1 MLSIAVLAVT
11 ACDLT
16 SSNNTGSNPGQ
27 KNTAVVSPPS
37 SINSENQN
45 NNSFGGV
52 PPLEIRQGGS
62 LGSLGLNLETLFVQ
76 NLNTDDRITRLENA
90 IVAVQGDLRTLAPS
104 MQRMAIIE
112 KDLEALVGQLESLL
126 QEESAMPA
134 IASTTVETDEI
145 APPGPIENK
154 APLNLTSNME
164 PSAETPIPKA
174 APDLSL
180 AVVAQPAAPEIAPA
194 PAPSPDKTTAT
205 GLIISD
211 LRLGEHTNKTR
222 LVFDMSGTASFRTD
236 LDNAEKILIVE
247 IDKAAWS
254 ESITKKISS
263 PLVQS
268 YTVQNLENNAGTRV
282 ILTLK
287 KDARIAS
294 ESVLAPEPAAN
305 NHRLVIDLAY
315 E

>member
-27 KNTAVVSPPS
+27 KNTAVVSPPP

-45 NNSFGGV
+45 NNTFGGV

-62 LGSLGLNLETLFVQ
+62 LGSLGLNLETLFVE

-126 QEESAMPA
+126 QEESAMSA
-134 IASTTVETDEI
+134 VSSTTVETAEI
-145 APPGPIENK
+145 APPEPIENK
-154 APLNLTSNME
+154 APLDLTP
-164 PSAETPIPKA
+164 PSAEAPIP
-174 APDLSL
+174 D
-180 AVVAQPAAPEIAPA
+180 AVLPAVTDQTATSETT
-194 PAPSPDKTTAT
+194 PAPSPDKTPTS
-205 GLIISD
+205 GLVISG
-211 LRLGEHTNKTR
+211 LRFGEHTGKTR
-222 LVFDMSGTASFRTD
+222 LVFDMSGTANFRTD

-254 ESITKKISS
+254 EGIAKKISS